1 MMHNKMNKSFNPNQT
16 FELLLDI
23 ELQESQDLKSFENFD
38 NSSLEHKVL

>member
-1 MMHNKMNKSFNPNQT
+1 MNKSFNPNQT

-23 ELQESQDLKSFENFD
+23 ELQESQNLKSFEEFD

>member
-1 MMHNKMNKSFNPNQT
+1 MNKSFNPNQT

>member
-1 MMHNKMNKSFNPNQT
+1 MNKSFNPNQT

-23 ELQESQDLKSFENFD
+23 ELQESQDLKSFEESD